1 MVAESSPILSIELNG
16 LKLKNPIIA
25 ASGTFG
31 YGLEYVPLG
40 DLSKLGGMVTKGL
53 CMWEEKGNP
62 PPRICETPAG
72 MLNSIGLENI
82 GIENFITEKLPQL
95 IQYDTA
101 IIVNIW
107 GREIDDYIKAAERLD
122 AVNGIAALEVNISCP
137 NIKKGGLTFG
147 TDPSVTFELVQQV
160 RKRTSLPLM
169 VKLTPNVTDITLIAR
184 SAEDA
189 GANALSLINT
199 LLGMEIDVST
209 RRPSLANITGGLS
222 GPAIRPVAL
231 RMVYQTARQVNIP
244 IVGLGG
250 ISSLADVIKFLLAG
264 ASAVQIGTANFFDP
278 TICWRLVDELEE
290 YLRNEN
296 ISDVNQLVGAIIEE

>member
-1 MVAESSPILSIELNG
+1 MVAEASPSLSVELNG

-31 YGLEYVPLG
+31 YGLEYAPLG
-40 DLSKLGGMVTKGL
+40 DLGKLGGIVIKGL
-53 CMWEEKGNP
+53 SFWEEKGNP

-72 MLNSIGLENI
+72 MLNSIGLDNI
-82 GIENFITEKLPQL
+82 GVENFITEKLPQL
-95 IQYDTA
+95 LPYDTA

-107 GREIDDYIKAAERLD
+107 GREIDDYIKVAERLD
-122 AVNGIAALEVNISCP
+122 EVEGIAALEVNISCP
-137 NIKKGGLTFG
+137 NIKKGGITFG
-147 TDPSVTFELVQQV
+147 TDPSVTFQLVQQV

-189 GANALSLINT
+189 GANVLSLINT
-199 LLGMEIDVST
+199 LLGMEIDVTT

-222 GPAIRPVAL
+222 GPAIRPIAL
-231 RMVYQTARQVNIP
+231 RMVYETAKKVKIP
-244 IVGLGG
+244 IVGVGG
-250 ISSLADVIKFLLAG
+250 ISSLTDVIKFLLAG

-278 TICWRLVDELEE
+278 TICWRLVEELEE
-290 YLRNEN
+290 YLLKEG
-296 ISDVNQLVGAIIEE
+296 IPDVRQLVGALAKE

>member
-1 MVAESSPILSIELNG
+1 MVARASPSLSVELNG

-31 YGLEYVPLG
+31 YGLEYAPLG
-40 DLSKLGGMVTKGL
+40 DLGKLGGMVTKGL
-53 CMWEEKGNP
+53 SMWEEKGNP

-82 GIENFITEKLPQL
+82 GMENFISQKLPQL

-122 AVNGIAALEVNISCP
+122 GVNGVAALEVNISCP
-137 NIKKGGLTFG
+137 NIKKGGITFG
-147 TDPSVTFELVQQV
+147 TDPSVTFELVQAV
-160 RKRTSLPLM
+160 RGKTSLPLL

-231 RMVYQTARQVNIP
+231 RMVYQTAKKVNIP
-244 IVGLGG
+244 IVGVGG
-250 ISSLADVIKFLLAG
+250 ISSVADVIKFMLAG

-278 TICWRLVDELEE
+278 TICWRLVNELEE

-296 ISDVNQLVGAIIEE
+296 ISDVNQLVGALREE